1 MRKGRQWTVHL
12 RAFQHYRGRLRDHF
26 DVLIDQVN
34 TVPFFTPLWADIP
47 VFMMIWQ
54 LAREVWWYESAL
66 PLNVIGYC
74 SEPICLRLYRDVPV
88 ITFSNSTKVD
98 LRRLGFHSNVTVAP
112 VGLEPVTP
120 VGPTTRVE
128 PSFVYVGRL
137 APSKRLGDI
146 LEAFALFL
154 RSVGRGR
161 LSLVGDG
168 NGPYVKEL
176 KSLAARL
183 GISDSVQ
190 FCGWLAGPAKHQR
203 MAEAHALLMASARE
217 GWGLVVSE
225 AGLCGTP
232 AIVYDVPGLRD
243 SVRDQQTGLV
253 TRASP
258 VALSR
263 AMITLINDPTLH
275 ARLSVEAQRLSRTFT
290 FDESVR
296 SILETL
302 NTELAAPA

>member
-1 MRKGRQWTVHL
+1 
-12 RAFQHYRGRLRDHF
+12 
-26 DVLIDQVN
+26 LIDQVN

-54 LAREVWWYESAL
+54 LAREVWWYESAF

-74 SEPICLRLYRDVPV
+74 LEPISLRLYRDVPV
-88 ITFSNSTKVD
+88 LTFSNSTKVD
-98 LRRLGFHSNVTVAP
+98 LQRLGFRGNITIAP

-120 VGPTTRVE
+120 VGAITRVE

-137 APSKRLGDI
+137 ASSKRLRDI

-154 RSVGRGR
+154 RSAGHGR

-168 NGPYVKEL
+168 TSPYVKEL
-176 KSLAARL
+176 ESLAARL
-183 GISDSVQ
+183 GIKDSVQ
-190 FCGWLAGPAKHQR
+190 FCGWLAGAAKHQR

-225 AGLCGTP
+225 AALCGTP

-243 SVRDQQTGLV
+243 SVHDEITGLV
-253 TRASP
+253 TRANP
-258 VALSR
+258 VDLSQ
-263 AMITLINDPTLH
+263 AMIRLINDPQLH
-275 ARLSVEAQRLSRTFT
+275 ARLSVEAQRFSRTLS

-296 SILETL
+296 SISETL
-302 NTELAAPA
+302 HTRLAAQR